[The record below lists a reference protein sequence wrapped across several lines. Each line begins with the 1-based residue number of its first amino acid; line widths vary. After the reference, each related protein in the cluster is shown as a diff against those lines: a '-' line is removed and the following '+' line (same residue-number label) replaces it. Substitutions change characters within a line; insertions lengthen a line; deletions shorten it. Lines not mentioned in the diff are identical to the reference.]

1 MEITT
6 DDATKGVQAMT
17 KTIGMT
23 KAREGFK
30 KIGDEV
36 QYQRE
41 NYIVSRNGE
50 PAFAIVPLQ
59 VLTSWEQRRQALL
72 DVMDKVQAK
81 NADLDPDDVM
91 NTVLQAQEEVR
102 NLMKAEDEAVL

>member
-1 MEITT
+1 
-6 DDATKGVQAMT
+6 MT

-41 NYIVSRNGE
+41 SYIVSRNGE

-59 VLTSWEQRRQALL
+59 ILTSWEERRQTLL
-72 DVMDKVQAK
+72 DIMDKVQT
-81 NADLDPDDVM
+81 NNTDLDPDDVM
-91 NTVLQAQEEVR
+91 NTVLHVQEEVR
-102 NLMKAEDEAVL
+102 NLMKAEDEAGL